1 MCFEAEIAQAI
12 SCCHAAHLQM
22 ALCHSLCYT
31 KLRRATFLCRQ
42 PPGRPLPKCFRRPL
56 DMTAVSRKKGLHEM
70 HRAFLSALMGLNIFS
85 PKPRSK
91 FGPLAVDRPVVE
103 PLAGSHCA
111 ATKKQGSFSLVAG
124 SHWTNEGLSRCPKEA
139 HRKTTRNLTNRRM

>member
-1 MCFEAEIAQAI
+1 LCFEAEIAQAI

-56 DMTAVSRKKGLHEM
+56 DMTAVSGKKGLREM
-70 HRAFLSALMGLNIFS
+70 DRAFFVGFDGVKHIFRG
-85 PKPRSK
+85 PRSK
-91 FGPLAVDRPVVE
+91 CCLLQLIDCCRAFGWISLCRNQ
-103 PLAGSHCA
+103 
-111 ATKKQGSFSLVAG
+111 KKGVRWSLDL
-124 SHWTNEGLSRCPKEA
+124 TGLMKG
-139 HRKTTRNLTNRRM
+139 